1 MVNLYGTLGPACASE
16 KVLAEMFSL
25 GMTGMRLN
33 LSHVT
38 LAESGDLIG
47 KMKRAAEK
55 CGVKP
60 QLLVDLQGPELRTG
74 TISEPVS
81 LKNGDIVEI
90 CGIPEKVKDSSVS
103 GADRKEIAQKSE
115 NKDIEKIP
123 AEKNTFG
130 KGSGNADRSQNKR
143 DHVKAP
149 GEYAKIMLP
158 ELTFPYLIPGQ
169 EVLLDDGKIHLK
181 IVENPVSMPE
191 NRGEEIEKKRCFAKV
206 LWGGLLKSRKSVA
219 LPGAKIYPPTL
230 TKADL
235 ENIKIAKEMGVTGVM
250 QPFVRD
256 HRDLECVKKTLQEAG
271 AEDIRLFAKI
281 ENMDGVRKLEELFPA
296 ADEIVIARG
305 DLGNAVHLWDLPGVQ
320 RQISEKCRKAGK
332 PFMVV
337 TQMLASMECSPVPTR
352 AEVNDI
358 FHAVLDGAS
367 SIMVTGETAVGDY
380 PVEVIRY
387 MANTVKSA
395 ENWMQKQC

>member
-1 MVNLYGTLGPACASE
+1 MVNIYGTLGPACASE

-143 DHVKAP
+143 DHVKVP

-191 NRGEEIEKKRCFAKV
+191 NRGEESEKKRCFAKV

-320 RQISEKCRKAGK
+320 RQISEKCRESGK

>member
-1 MVNLYGTLGPACASE
+1 MVNIYGTLGPACASE

-38 LAESGDLIG
+38 LAESGELIG

-74 TISEPVS
+74 TITEPVS

-90 CGIPEKVKDSSVS
+90 CGIPEKVKDSVEV
-103 GADRKEIAQKSE
+103 GTDRKEVVQKAE
-115 NKDIEKIP
+115 NKDTTKIASEK
-123 AEKNTFG
+123 TTLG
-130 KGSGNADRSQNKR
+130 KSSGNADRVKNKS
-143 DHVKAP
+143 DHVKVP

-158 ELTFPYLIPGQ
+158 ELTFPYLVPGQ

-181 IVENPVSMPE
+181 VVEKPE
-191 NRGEEIEKKRCFAKV
+191 NVDGNGGENTQEKRYFAKV
-206 LWGGLLKSRKSVA
+206 LWGGLLKSRKSAA

-230 TKADL
+230 TNSDL
-235 ENIKIAKEMGVTGVM
+235 ANIQIAKEMGVTGVM

-256 HRDLECVKKTLQEAG
+256 HRDLECVKEALREAG
-271 AEDIRLFAKI
+271 AEDISLFAKI

-320 RQISEKCRKAGK
+320 RQISEKCRAAGK

-337 TQMLASMECSPVPTR
+337 TQMLASMERSPVPTR

-358 FHAVLDGAS
+358 FHAVMDGAA

-387 MANTVKSA
+387 MVNTVRSA
-395 ENWMQKQC
+395 EKEENR

>member
-1 MVNLYGTLGPACASE
+1 MVNIYGTLGPACASE

-74 TISEPVS
+74 TITEPVS

-90 CGIPEKVKDSSVS
+90 CGIPEKVKDSVEV
-103 GADRKEIAQKSE
+103 GTDRKEVVQKAE
-115 NKDIEKIP
+115 NKDTTKIASEK
-123 AEKNTFG
+123 TTLG
-130 KGSGNADRSQNKR
+130 KGSGNAERIKNKS
-143 DHVKAP
+143 DHVKVP

-158 ELTFPYLIPGQ
+158 ELTFPYLVPGQ

-181 IVENPVSMPE
+181 VVEKPE
-191 NRGEEIEKKRCFAKV
+191 NVNENGGENTQDKRYFAKV
-206 LWGGLLKSRKSVA
+206 LWGGLLKSRKSAA

-230 TKADL
+230 TNSDL
-235 ENIKIAKEMGVTGVM
+235 ANIKIAKEMGVTGVM

-256 HRDLECVKKTLQEAG
+256 HRDLECVKEALREAG

-320 RQISEKCRKAGK
+320 RQISEKCRAAGK

-337 TQMLASMECSPVPTR
+337 TQMLASMERSPVPTR

-358 FHAVLDGAS
+358 FHAVMDGAA

-387 MANTVKSA
+387 MVNTVRSA
-395 ENWMQKQC
+395 EKEENR

>member
-1 MVNLYGTLGPACASE
+1 MVNIYGTLGPACASE

-74 TISEPVS
+74 TITEPVS

-90 CGIPEKVKDSSVS
+90 CGIPEKVKDSSAA
-103 GADRKEIAQKSE
+103 GTDRKEIAQKSE

-123 AEKNTFG
+123 AERNTFG

-149 GEYAKIMLP
+149 GEYEKIMLP

-181 IVENPVSMPE
+181 IVEKPE
-191 NRGEEIEKKRCFAKV
+191 NVAGNGGENTQEKRYFAKV

-230 TKADL
+230 TNADL
-235 ENIKIAKEMGVTGVM
+235 ANIKITKEMGVTGVM

-256 HRDLECVKKTLQEAG
+256 HRDLECVKEALREAG

-281 ENMDGVRKLEELFPA
+281 ENMDGVRKLEELLPA

-320 RQISEKCRKAGK
+320 RQISEKCRAAGK

-337 TQMLASMECSPVPTR
+337 TQMLASMERSPVPTR

-358 FHAVLDGAS
+358 FHAVMDGAA
-367 SIMVTGETAVGDY
+367 SIMVTGETAIGDY

-387 MANTVKSA
+387 MVNTARSA
-395 ENWMQKQC
+395 EKEENR

>member
-1 MVNLYGTLGPACASE
+1 MVNIYGTLGPACASE

-181 IVENPVSMPE
+181 IVEKAE
-191 NRGEEIEKKRCFAKV
+191 NMAENGGENTQGKRYFAKV
-206 LWGGLLKSRKSVA
+206 LWGGLLKSRKSAA

-230 TKADL
+230 TNSDL
-235 ENIKIAKEMGVTGVM
+235 ANIKIAKEMGVTGVM

-256 HRDLECVKKTLQEAG
+256 HSDLECVKEALREAG

-281 ENMDGVRKLEELFPA
+281 ENMDGVRKLEKLLPA

-320 RQISEKCRKAGK
+320 RQISEKCRAAGK

-337 TQMLASMECSPVPTR
+337 TQMLASMERSPVPTR

-358 FHAVLDGAS
+358 FHAVMDGAA

-387 MANTVKSA
+387 MVNTVRSA
-395 ENWMQKQC
+395 EKEENR

>member
-1 MVNLYGTLGPACASE
+1 MVNIYGTLGPACASE

-74 TISEPVS
+74 TITEPVS

-90 CGIPEKVKDSSVS
+90 CGIPEKVKDSVEV
-103 GADRKEIAQKSE
+103 GTDRKEVVQKAE
-115 NKDIEKIP
+115 NKDTTKIASEK
-123 AEKNTFG
+123 TTLG
-130 KGSGNADRSQNKR
+130 KSSGNADRVKNKS
-143 DHVKAP
+143 DHVKVP

-158 ELTFPYLIPGQ
+158 ELTFPYLVPGQ

-181 IVENPVSMPE
+181 VVEKPE
-191 NRGEEIEKKRCFAKV
+191 NVDGNGGENTQEKRYFAKV
-206 LWGGLLKSRKSVA
+206 LWGGLLKSRKSAA

-230 TKADL
+230 TNSDL
-235 ENIKIAKEMGVTGVM
+235 ANIKIAKEMGVTGVM

-256 HRDLECVKKTLQEAG
+256 HSDLECVKEALREAG

-305 DLGNAVHLWDLPGVQ
+305 DLPGVQ
-320 RQISEKCRKAGK
+320 RQISEKCRAAGK

-337 TQMLASMECSPVPTR
+337 TQMLASMERSPVPTR

-358 FHAVLDGAS
+358 FHAVMDGAA

-387 MANTVKSA
+387 MVNTVRSA
-395 ENWMQKQC
+395 EKEENR

>member
-1 MVNLYGTLGPACASE
+1 MVNIYGTLGPACGSE

-38 LAESGDLIG
+38 LEESGDLIG

-60 QLLVDLQGPELRTG
+60 QLLVDLQGSELRTG
-74 TISEPVS
+74 TITEPVS
-81 LKNGDIVEI
+81 LKNGEIVEI
-90 CGIPEKVKDSSVS
+90 CGIPEKVKDS
-103 GADRKEIAQKSE
+103 AAIRTDRKEIVQRSE
-115 NKDIEKIP
+115 NKDTAKIP
-123 AEKNTFG
+123 SDKNTLG
-130 KGSGNADRSQNKR
+130 KGSGNADQVKNKR
-143 DHVKAP
+143 DHVKVP
-149 GEYAKIMLP
+149 GEYARIMLP
-158 ELTFPYLIPGQ
+158 ELTFPYLVPGQ
-169 EVLLDDGKIHLK
+169 EVLLDDGKIHLR
-181 IVENPVSMPE
+181 IVEKPGNVDE
-191 NRGEEIEKKRCFAKV
+191 NGGEITQEKRYFAKV
-206 LWGGLLKSRKSVA
+206 LWGGLLKSRKSTA

-230 TKADL
+230 TNSDL
-235 ENIKIAKEMGVTGVM
+235 ANIKIAKEMGVTGVM

-256 HRDLECVKKTLQEAG
+256 HRDLECVKEALREAG
-271 AEDIRLFAKI
+271 AGDIKLFAKI
-281 ENMDGVRKLEELFPA
+281 ENMDGVRKLEELLPA

-320 RQISEKCRKAGK
+320 RQISKKCQAAGK

-337 TQMLASMECSPVPTR
+337 TQILASMERSPVPTR

-358 FHAVLDGAS
+358 FHAVVDGAA

-387 MANTVKSA
+387 MVNTVRSA
-395 ENWMQKQC
+395 EREKNR

>member
-1 MVNLYGTLGPACASE
+1 MVNIYGTLGPACASE

-74 TISEPVS
+74 TITEPVS

-90 CGIPEKVKDSSVS
+90 CGIPEKVKDSVEV
-103 GADRKEIAQKSE
+103 GTDRKEVVQKAE
-115 NKDIEKIP
+115 NKDTTKIASEK
-123 AEKNTFG
+123 TTLG
-130 KGSGNADRSQNKR
+130 KSSGNADRVKNKS
-143 DHVKAP
+143 DHVKVP

-158 ELTFPYLIPGQ
+158 ELTFPYLVPGQ

-181 IVENPVSMPE
+181 VVEKPE
-191 NRGEEIEKKRCFAKV
+191 NVDGNGGENTQEKRYFAKV
-206 LWGGLLKSRKSVA
+206 LWGGLLKSRKSAA

-230 TKADL
+230 TNSDL
-235 ENIKIAKEMGVTGVM
+235 ANIKIAKEMGVTGVM

-256 HRDLECVKKTLQEAG
+256 HRDLECVKEALREAG

-320 RQISEKCRKAGK
+320 RQISEKCRAAGK

-337 TQMLASMECSPVPTR
+337 TQMLASMERSPVPTR

-358 FHAVLDGAS
+358 FHAVMDGAA

-387 MANTVKSA
+387 MVNTVRSA
-395 ENWMQKQC
+395 EKEENR

>member
-1 MVNLYGTLGPACASE
+1 MVNIYGTLGPACASE

-74 TISEPVS
+74 TITEPVS

-90 CGIPEKVKDSSVS
+90 CGIPEKVKDSVEV
-103 GADRKEIAQKSE
+103 GTDRKEVVQKAE
-115 NKDIEKIP
+115 NKDTTKIASEK
-123 AEKNTFG
+123 TTLG
-130 KGSGNADRSQNKR
+130 KSSGNADRVKNKS
-143 DHVKAP
+143 DHVKVP

-158 ELTFPYLIPGQ
+158 ELTFPYLVPGQ

-181 IVENPVSMPE
+181 VVEKPE
-191 NRGEEIEKKRCFAKV
+191 NVDGNGGENTQEKRYFAKV
-206 LWGGLLKSRKSVA
+206 LWGGLLKSRKSAA

-230 TKADL
+230 TNSDL
-235 ENIKIAKEMGVTGVM
+235 ANIQIAKEMGVTGVM

-256 HRDLECVKKTLQEAG
+256 HRDLECVKEALREAG

-320 RQISEKCRKAGK
+320 RQISEKCRAAGK

-337 TQMLASMECSPVPTR
+337 TQMLASMERSPVPTR

-358 FHAVLDGAS
+358 FHAVMDGAA

-387 MANTVKSA
+387 MVNTVRSA
-395 ENWMQKQC
+395 EKEENR

>member
-1 MVNLYGTLGPACASE
+1 MVNIYGTLGPACGSE

-38 LAESGDLIG
+38 LAESGELIG

-74 TISEPVS
+74 TVAEPIA

-90 CGIPEKVKDSSVS
+90 QEIPEKAASKKGLKAVDGKTAVGESNGNGAQVKNKC
-103 GADRKEIAQKSE
+103 DR
-115 NKDIEKIP
+115 
-123 AEKNTFG
+123 
-130 KGSGNADRSQNKR
+130 
-143 DHVKAP
+143 VKKP
-149 GEYAKIMLP
+149 GELAKIMLP
-158 ELTFPYLIPGQ
+158 ELTFPYLVPGQ

-181 IVENPVSMPE
+181 IVEKPEKMMESSGEE
-191 NRGEEIEKKRCFAKV
+191 NREKCCFAKV

-256 HRDLECVKKTLQEAG
+256 HRDLECVKEALREAG
-271 AEDIRLFAKI
+271 AEDVKLFAKI
-281 ENMDGVRKLEELFPA
+281 ENMDGVRKLDELLPA

-320 RQISEKCRKAGK
+320 RQISKKCREAGK

-337 TQMLASMECSPVPTR
+337 TQMLASMERSPVPTR

-387 MANTVKSA
+387 MVNTVRSA
-395 ENWMQKQC
+395 EKIEENS

>member
-1 MVNLYGTLGPACASE
+1 MVNIYGTLGPACASE

-103 GADRKEIAQKSE
+103 GADRK
-115 NKDIEKIP
+115 DIEKIP

-181 IVENPVSMPE
+181 IVEKAE
-191 NRGEEIEKKRCFAKV
+191 NVTENGGENTQEKRYFAKV
-206 LWGGLLKSRKSVA
+206 LWGGLLKSRKSAA

-230 TKADL
+230 TNSDL
-235 ENIKIAKEMGVTGVM
+235 ANIKIANEMGVTGVM

-256 HRDLECVKKTLQEAG
+256 HSDLERVKEVLREAG

-281 ENMDGVRKLEELFPA
+281 ENMDGVRKLEKLLPA

-320 RQISEKCRKAGK
+320 RQISEKCRAAGK

-337 TQMLASMECSPVPTR
+337 TQMLASMERSPVPTR

-358 FHAVLDGAS
+358 FHAVMDGAA

-387 MANTVKSA
+387 MVNTVRSA
-395 ENWMQKQC
+395 EKEENR

>member
-1 MVNLYGTLGPACASE
+1 MVNIYGTLGPACGSE

-38 LAESGDLIG
+38 LEESGDLIG

-60 QLLVDLQGPELRTG
+60 QLLVDLKGSELRTG
-74 TISEPVS
+74 TITEPVS
-81 LKNGDIVEI
+81 LKNGEIVEI
-90 CGIPEKVKDSSVS
+90 CGIPEKVKDS
-103 GADRKEIAQKSE
+103 AAIRTDRKEIVQRSE
-115 NKDIEKIP
+115 NKDTAKIP
-123 AEKNTFG
+123 SDKNTLG
-130 KGSGNADRSQNKR
+130 KGSGNADQVKNKR
-143 DHVKAP
+143 DHVKVP
-149 GEYAKIMLP
+149 GEYARIMLP
-158 ELTFPYLIPGQ
+158 ELTFPYLVPGQ
-169 EVLLDDGKIHLK
+169 EVLLDDGKIHLR
-181 IVENPVSMPE
+181 IVEKPGNVDE
-191 NRGEEIEKKRCFAKV
+191 NGGEITQEKRYFAKV
-206 LWGGLLKSRKSVA
+206 LWGGLLKSRKSTA

-230 TKADL
+230 TNSDL
-235 ENIKIAKEMGVTGVM
+235 ANIKIAKEMGVTGVM

-256 HRDLECVKKTLQEAG
+256 HRDLECVKEALREAG
-271 AEDIRLFAKI
+271 AGDIKLFAKI
-281 ENMDGVRKLEELFPA
+281 ENMDGVRKLEELLPA

-320 RQISEKCRKAGK
+320 RQISKRCQAAGK

-337 TQMLASMECSPVPTR
+337 THILASMERSPVPTR

-358 FHAVLDGAS
+358 FHAVVDGAA

-387 MANTVKSA
+387 MVNTVRSA
-395 ENWMQKQC
+395 EREKNR

>member
-1 MVNLYGTLGPACASE
+1 MVNIYGTLGPACGSE

-38 LAESGDLIG
+38 LAESGELIG

-55 CGVKP
+55 SGVKP

-74 TISEPVS
+74 TVAEPVA
-81 LKNGDIVEI
+81 LKNGDVVEI
-90 CGIPEKVKDSSVS
+90 CGIPEKVKNSAEA
-103 GADRKEIAQKSE
+103 GTTGTEIVQKTG
-115 NKDIEKIP
+115 NKDLAKITV
-123 AEKNTFG
+123 EKNMIG
-130 KGSGNADRSQNKR
+130 KGSEKTERTKNKC
-143 DHVKAP
+143 DHVKVP
-149 GEYAKIMLP
+149 GEYVKIMLP
-158 ELTFPYLIPGQ
+158 ELTFPYLVPGQ

-181 IVENPVSMPE
+181 IVEKPE
-191 NRGEEIEKKRCFAKV
+191 NVDGNGGENTQEKRYFAKI
-206 LWGGLLKSRKSVA
+206 LWGGLLKSRKSAA

-230 TKADL
+230 TNSDL
-235 ENIKIAKEMGVTGVM
+235 ANIKIAKEMGVTGVM

-256 HRDLECVKKTLQEAG
+256 HRDLECVKEALREAG
-271 AEDIRLFAKI
+271 AGDIKLFAKI
-281 ENMDGVRKLEELFPA
+281 ENMDGVRKLEELLPA

-320 RQISEKCRKAGK
+320 RQISEKCRAAGK

-337 TQMLASMECSPVPTR
+337 TQMLASMERSPVPTR

-387 MANTVKSA
+387 MVNTVRSA
-395 ENWMQKQC
+395 EKEENK

>member
-1 MVNLYGTLGPACASE
+1 MVNIYGTLGPACSNE

-38 LAESGDLIG
+38 LAESGKLIE

-74 TISEPVS
+74 TVTEPVA

-90 CGIPEKVKDSSVS
+90 CGIPEKMDHLVA
-103 GADRKEIAQKSE
+103 ADKKAIAK
-115 NKDIEKIP
+115 
-123 AEKNTFG
+123 
-130 KGSGNADRSQNKR
+130 NKR
-143 DHVKAP
+143 DHMKVP

-158 ELTFPYLIPGQ
+158 ELMLPYLLPGQ

-181 IVENPVSMPE
+181 IVEKPE
-191 NRGEEIEKKRCFAKV
+191 NVKKNGGEDAGENRHFAKV
-206 LWGGLLKSRKSVA
+206 LWGGLLKSRKSAA

-235 ENIKIAKEMGVTGVM
+235 ANIRIAKEMGVTGVM

-256 HRDLECVKKTLQEAG
+256 RRDLERVKEALREAG
-271 AEDIRLFAKI
+271 AADVKLFAKI
-281 ENMDGVRKLEELFPA
+281 ENMDGVRKLEELLPA

-320 RQISEKCRKAGK
+320 RQISEKCRAAGK

-337 TQMLASMECSPVPTR
+337 TQMLASMERSPVPTR

-380 PVEVIRY
+380 PVEVIKY
-387 MANTVKSA
+387 MVNTVRSA
-395 ENWMQKQC
+395 EKWNK

>member
-1 MVNLYGTLGPACASE
+1 MVNLYGTLGPACGSE

-38 LAESGDLIG
+38 LAESGELIG
-47 KMKRAAEK
+47 KMNRAAEK

-74 TISEPVS
+74 TVAEPVA
-81 LKNGDIVEI
+81 LRNGDIVEI
-90 CGIPEKVKDSSVS
+90 C
-103 GADRKEIAQKSE
+103 EISE
-115 NKDIEKIP
+115 N
-123 AEKNTFG
+123 
-130 KGSGNADRSQNKR
+130 
-143 DHVKAP
+143 VKA
-149 GEYAKIMLP
+149 GRSTKIMLP
-158 ELTFPYLIPGQ
+158 ELTLPYLVPGQ

-256 HRDLECVKKTLQEAG
+256 HRDLECVKKTLREAG

-305 DLGNAVHLWDLPGVQ
+305 DLGNAMPLAKLPCAQ
-320 RQISEKCRKAGK
+320 EEIAAQCRKHGRA
-332 PFMVV
+332 FMVV
-337 TQMLASMECSPVPTR
+337 TQMLASMEHRAVPTR
-352 AEVNDI
+352 AEVSDI
-358 FHAVLDGAS
+358 FRAVQQGAAS
-367 SIMVTGETAVGDY
+367 VMLTGETAAGEY
-380 PVEVIRY
+380 PLEAMEVLVD
-387 MANTVKSA
+387 TVREA
-395 ENWMQKQC
+395 EWYLEERR